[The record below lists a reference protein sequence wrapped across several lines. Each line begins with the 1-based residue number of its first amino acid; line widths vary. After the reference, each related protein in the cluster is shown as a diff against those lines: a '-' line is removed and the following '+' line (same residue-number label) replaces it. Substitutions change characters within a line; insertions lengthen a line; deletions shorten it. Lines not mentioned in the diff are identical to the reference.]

1 MFRGLQGTS
10 ARIAYSNLFLQTSH
24 VNTHNIRDS
33 TLRFLSRQQQPK
45 LFLLRQ
51 TSRHDVVLTASMGL
65 VSGGILVTSVLH
77 QHKEDTYGKDI
88 ITSLYEDGTAMFY
101 RGNGRQFDKPWYDDT
116 NKKVIALLIAA
127 NTMVFGLWRVSFRN
141 IRLHQFMWRH
151 FASSYDSVVFGKRF
165 YTLLTSSF
173 SHMTFPH
180 FGINMFM
187 LWEFG
192 PHLIAPGNNHKSS
205 TAYYNQIIA
214 NSKLAPFVLRDKEYT
229 FRRGP
234 ELFSMEKFM
243 AFYLTSAVI
252 SSALSA
258 FISKLRRNG
267 GVFSIGA
274 SGAVSAVFTVSCLM
288 FPDERLLLYG
298 LFEMTSTQMLQLYT
312 ALNLVGAVFQRH
324 LRIDCVGHLGG
335 QSAGFAFY
343 QAPFRNEDET
353 Q

>member
-151 FASSYDSVVFGKRF
+151 FASSYDSVVF
-165 YTLLTSSF
+165 
-173 SHMTFPH
+173 
-180 FGINMFM
+180 
-187 LWEFG
+187 
-192 PHLIAPGNNHKSS
+192 APGNNHKSS

-335 QSAGFAFY
+335 QSADSNVSDIF
-343 QAPFRNEDET
+343 NNN
-353 Q
+353 